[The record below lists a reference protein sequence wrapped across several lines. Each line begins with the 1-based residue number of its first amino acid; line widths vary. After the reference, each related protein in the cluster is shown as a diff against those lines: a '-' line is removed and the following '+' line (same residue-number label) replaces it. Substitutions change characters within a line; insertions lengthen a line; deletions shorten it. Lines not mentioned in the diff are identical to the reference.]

1 MAAEFTPV
9 QAVDALVPAITLL
22 GFGAASALVSK
33 AARLSPIVG
42 YLIVG
47 LLIGPHGLHLI
58 QESQATHLLAELGV
72 VFLLFDIGMHVSMRE
87 LKESRR
93 DLLSLAPMHLMLTGL
108 ISAGA
113 LWMIGIDWPVALA
126 VGLSLGLSSTAVVAR
141 ILTEREQNSCPIGRT
156 ATHVLIFQDMVAIFL
171 MIYATSLGGAETG
184 ASGLAGLVSTQ
195 LLGGADLPVIVT
207 LGLSLVQAGLAF
219 AAAVL
224 AGKYLIDP
232 IFRTLA
238 VIRNEEAFTA
248 FTLLFVLAAA
258 CATAMTGL
266 SLTLGAFLAG
276 LAVSGTP
283 FRHEVQTEMAPF
295 RSLLLSF
302 FFISV
307 GLSIDV
313 PALMRNLPLVLLA
326 AGGLLA
332 VKTVLG
338 YAAARFN
345 HWSVP
350 GATQMAFLLAQGSEF
365 TLVVLSLGAVV
376 TGVPG
381 PLMSSIVA
389 AIALSLALAPV
400 WADLGARLSREI
412 VRRTHHDNVEAP
424 APAPAPAAG
433 AMLERPVI
441 IVGMT
446 QTGRLAVDALQD
458 HGFPYLATEF
468 DPDRMLDA
476 VADGYRVS
484 FGDASNMKLVEAIG
498 GNNARAMV
506 IGYPRYEVS
515 REVTPTVM
523 RRFPDLKRFVSVDT
537 PADLDRFN
545 ALGIRAHL
553 AGGEPRGIE
562 MVIDMLNALGV
573 PEDRV
578 SAWLSHET
586 ERFAIGEAQPEDE
599 DDDDLDPFEPG
610 IDQAA

>member
-22 GFGAASALVSK
+22 GFGAASAIVSK

-47 LLIGPHGLHLI
+47 ILIGPHSLGLIH
-58 QESQATHLLAELGV
+58 ESQATHLLAELGV

-93 DLLSLAPMHLMLTGL
+93 DLLGLAPAHLMLTGL
-108 ISAGA
+108 MSAGA
-113 LWMIGIDWPVALA
+113 LWMIGIAWPIALA

-184 ASGLAGLVSTQ
+184 ASGLAGVISTR
-195 LLGGADLPVIVT
+195 LLGGADLPLIAS

-219 AAAVL
+219 YAAVL
-224 AGKYLIDP
+224 AGKYLINP

-238 VIRNEEAFTA
+238 IIRNEEAFTA

-283 FRHEVQTEMAPF
+283 YRHEVQTEMAPF

-313 PALMRNLPLVLLA
+313 PALIRNLPLVLLA
-326 AGGLLA
+326 AGGLIGL
-332 VKTVLG
+332 KTALG
-338 YAAARFN
+338 FVAARLN
-345 HWSVP
+345 GWSVP

-365 TLVVLSLGAVV
+365 TLVVLSLGAIV
-376 TGVPG
+376 TGLPG
-381 PLMSSIVA
+381 PLMSSVVA
-389 AIALSLALAPV
+389 AVALSLAIAPV

-412 VRRTHHDNVEAP
+412 VRRTQSRTEA
-424 APAPAPAAG
+424 APTSTPS
-433 AMLERPVI
+433 LDRPVI

-446 QTGRLAVDALQD
+446 QTGRLAVDALED
-458 HGFPYLATEF
+458 HGIPYLATEF
-468 DPDRMLDA
+468 DPDRLLSA

-484 FGDASNMKLVEAIG
+484 FGDASNLKLIEAIG
-498 GNNARAMV
+498 GNKARAMV
-506 IGYPRYEVS
+506 LGFPRYEVS
-515 REVTPTVM
+515 QAVTPVVM
-523 RRFPDLKRFVSVDT
+523 RRFPDLKRFVTVDT
-537 PADLDRFN
+537 AEDMERFST
-545 ALGIRAHL
+545 LGIRTHFAM
-553 AGGEPRGIE
+553 GEPRGIE

-573 PEDRV
+573 PEDQV

-586 ERFAIGEAQPEDE
+586 ERFAIGEAKSDE
-599 DDDDLDPFEPG
+599 EDDDLDPVEPDL
-610 IDQAA
+610 DQAA

>member
-47 LLIGPHGLHLI
+47 ILIGPHGLHLI

-93 DLLSLAPMHLMLTGL
+93 DLLGLAPAHLMLTGL

-113 LWMIGIDWPVALA
+113 LWMIGIAWPIALA

-141 ILTEREQNSCPIGRT
+141 ILTEREQNSCPIGRS

-184 ASGLAGLVSTQ
+184 ASGLAGLISTR
-195 LLGGADLPVIVT
+195 LLSGADLPLAVS

-219 AAAVL
+219 VAAIL
-224 AGKYLIDP
+224 AGKYLINP

-238 VIRNEEAFTA
+238 IIRNEEAFTA

-283 FRHEVQTEMAPF
+283 YRHEVQTEMAPF

-313 PALMRNLPLVLLA
+313 SALLRNLPLVLLA
-326 AGGLLA
+326 AGGLLGL
-332 VKTVLG
+332 KTALG
-338 YAAARFN
+338 FVAARLN
-345 HWSVP
+345 GWSVP

-365 TLVVLSLGAVV
+365 TLVVLSLGAIV
-376 TGVPG
+376 TGMPG
-381 PLMSSIVA
+381 PLMSSVVA
-389 AIALSLALAPV
+389 AIALSLALAPA
-400 WADLGARLSREI
+400 WAGLGGRLSREI
-412 VRRTHHDNVEAP
+412 VRRTHNEAADAVSSDSP
-424 APAPAPAAG
+424 
-433 AMLERPVI
+433 LDRPVI

-446 QTGRLAVDALQD
+446 QIGRLTVDALKD
-458 HGFPYLATEF
+458 HDIPFVATEF
-468 DPDRMLDA
+468 DPDRMLSA

-484 FGDASNMKLVEAIG
+484 FGDAANMKLIEALG
-498 GNNARAMV
+498 GTKARAMV
-506 IGYPRYEVS
+506 IGIPRFEVS
-515 REVTPTVM
+515 QSVTPMVM
-523 RRFPDLKRFVSVDT
+523 RRFPDLIRFVTVDT
-537 PADLDRFN
+537 PEEMERFS
-545 ALGIRAHL
+545 ALGIRTHFAI
-553 AGGEPRGIE
+553 GEPRGIE
-562 MVIDMLNALGV
+562 MVIDMLTTLGI

-578 SAWLSHET
+578 SAWLSHVT
-586 ERFAIGEAQPEDE
+586 ERYAIGEAKPEE
-599 DDDDLDPFEPG
+599 DDEPG
-610 IDQAA
+610 PLETDLEQAA

>member
-1 MAAEFTPV
+1 VAAEFTPV

-47 LLIGPHGLHLI
+47 ILIGPHGLHLI

-93 DLLSLAPMHLMLTGL
+93 DLLGLAPAHLMLTGL

-113 LWMIGIDWPVALA
+113 LWMIGIAWPIALA

-141 ILTEREQNSCPIGRT
+141 ILTEREQNSCPIGRS

-184 ASGLAGLVSTQ
+184 ASGLAGLISTR
-195 LLGGADLPVIVT
+195 LLSGADLPLAVS

-219 AAAVL
+219 VAAIL
-224 AGKYLIDP
+224 AGKYLINP

-238 VIRNEEAFTA
+238 IIRNEEAFTA

-283 FRHEVQTEMAPF
+283 YRHEVQTEMAPF

-313 PALMRNLPLVLLA
+313 SALLRNLPLVLLA
-326 AGGLLA
+326 AGGLLGL
-332 VKTVLG
+332 KTALG
-338 YAAARFN
+338 FVAARLN
-345 HWSVP
+345 GWSVP

-365 TLVVLSLGAVV
+365 TLVVLSLGAIV
-376 TGVPG
+376 TGMPG
-381 PLMSSIVA
+381 PLMSSVVA
-389 AIALSLALAPV
+389 AIALSLALAPA
-400 WADLGARLSREI
+400 WAGLGGRLSREI
-412 VRRTHHDNVEAP
+412 VRRTHNEAADAVSSDSP
-424 APAPAPAAG
+424 
-433 AMLERPVI
+433 LDRPVI

-446 QTGRLAVDALQD
+446 QIGRLTVDALKD
-458 HGFPYLATEF
+458 HDIPFVATEF
-468 DPDRMLDA
+468 DPDRMLSA

-484 FGDASNMKLVEAIG
+484 FGDAANMKLIEALG
-498 GNNARAMV
+498 GTKARAMV
-506 IGYPRYEVS
+506 IGIPRFEVS
-515 REVTPTVM
+515 QSVTPMVM
-523 RRFPDLKRFVSVDT
+523 RRFPDLIRFVTVDT
-537 PADLDRFN
+537 PEEMERFS
-545 ALGIRAHL
+545 ALGIRTHFAI
-553 AGGEPRGIE
+553 GEPRGIE
-562 MVIDMLNALGV
+562 MVIDMLTTLGI

-578 SAWLSHET
+578 SAWLSHVT
-586 ERFAIGEAQPEDE
+586 ERYAIGEAKPEE
-599 DDDDLDPFEPG
+599 DDEPG
-610 IDQAA
+610 PLETDLEQAA

>member
-1 MAAEFTPV
+1 VAAEFTPV

-22 GFGAASALVSK
+22 GFGAASALVTK

-47 LLIGPHGLHLI
+47 ILIGQYGLGLI
-58 QESQATHLLAELGV
+58 HESPATHLLAELGV

-93 DLLSLAPMHLMLTGL
+93 DLLGLAPAHLMLTGL
-108 ISAGA
+108 MSAGA
-113 LWMIGIDWPVALA
+113 LWMIGIAWPIALA

-171 MIYATSLGGAETG
+171 MIYATSLGGAESG
-184 ASGLAGLVSTQ
+184 ASGLAGVISTH
-195 LLGGADLPVIVT
+195 LLAGADLPLIGS

-219 AAAVL
+219 YAAVL
-224 AGKYLIDP
+224 AGKYLINP
-232 IFRTLA
+232 IFRTLVA
-238 VIRNEEAFTA
+238 IRNEEAFTA

-258 CATAMTGL
+258 CATAMSGL

-283 FRHEVQTEMAPF
+283 YRHQVQTEMAPF

-313 PALMRNLPLVLLA
+313 PALLRNLPLVLLA
-326 AGGLLA
+326 AGGLIGL
-332 VKTVLG
+332 KTALG
-338 YAAARFN
+338 FAAARLN
-345 HWSVP
+345 GWSVP

-365 TLVVLSLGAVV
+365 TLVVLSLGAIV
-376 TGVPG
+376 TGMPG
-381 PLMSSIVA
+381 PLMSSVVA
-389 AIALSLALAPV
+389 AVALSLAIAPL

-412 VRRTHHDNVEAP
+412 VRRTQSRTEAAP
-424 APAPAPAAG
+424 ASTP
-433 AMLERPVI
+433 LLDRPVI

-446 QTGRLAVDALQD
+446 QTGRLAVDALED
-458 HGFPYLATEF
+458 HGIPYLATEF
-468 DPDRMLDA
+468 DPDRLLSA

-484 FGDASNMKLVEAIG
+484 FGDASNIKLIEAIG
-498 GNNARAMV
+498 GNQARAMV
-506 IGYPRYEVS
+506 LGIPRYEVS
-515 REVTPTVM
+515 LDVTPVVQ
-523 RRFPDLKRFVSVDT
+523 RRFPDLKRFITVDS
-537 PADLDRFN
+537 PEDMARF
-545 ALGIRAHL
+545 AELGVRTHFAM
-553 AGGEPRGIE
+553 GEPRGIE

-573 PEDRV
+573 PEEQV
-578 SAWLSHET
+578 SAWISHET
-586 ERFAIGEAQPEDE
+586 ERFAIGEAKSDE
-599 DDDDLDPFEPG
+599 DDDDLDPLEPEL
-610 IDQAA
+610 DQVA

>member
-47 LLIGPHGLHLI
+47 ILIGPYGLRLL
-58 QESQATHLLAELGV
+58 QESSATHLLAELGV

-93 DLLSLAPMHLMLTGL
+93 DLLGLAPTHLLLTGL

-113 LWMIGIDWPVALA
+113 LAMIGIDWAIALA

-141 ILTEREQNSCPIGRT
+141 ILTERGQNSCPMGRA

-171 MIYATSLGGAETG
+171 MIFATSLGGTETG
-184 ASGLAGLVSTQ
+184 PTGLAGFVSER
-195 LLGGADLPVIVT
+195 LLDGANLP
-207 LGLSLVQAGLAF
+207 LAASLALSLAQAGLAF
-219 AAAVL
+219 FAAVL
-224 AGKYLIDP
+224 AGKYLIEP

-283 FRHEVQTEMAPF
+283 YRHEVQTEMAPF

-302 FFISV
+302 FFMAI

-332 VKTVLG
+332 LKTVLG
-338 YAAARFN
+338 YAAARLSG
-345 HWSVP
+345 WSIP
-350 GATQMAFLLAQGSEF
+350 GATQLAFLLAQGSEF
-365 TLVVLSLGAVV
+365 TLVILSLGAVV

-381 PLMSSIVA
+381 PLMSAVVA
-389 AIALSLALAPV
+389 AVALSLALAPT
-400 WADLGARLSREI
+400 WAGLGARLSRAI
-412 VRRTHHDNVEAP
+412 ARRAHIEVTEVAAP
-424 APAPAPAAG
+424 APV
-433 AMLERPVI
+433 LDRPVI
-441 IVGMT
+441 VAGMT
-446 QTGRLAVDALQD
+446 ETGRLAIDALHD
-458 HGFPYLATEF
+458 HGIPYLATEF
-468 DPDRMLDA
+468 DPDRMLRA
-476 VADGYRVS
+476 VADGYHVS
-484 FGDASNMKLVEAIG
+484 FGDASNMKLIEAIG
-498 GNNARAMV
+498 GNQARALV
-506 IGYPRYEVS
+506 LGLPRYEVS
-515 REVTPTVM
+515 RDVTPTIN
-523 RRFPDLKRFVSVDT
+523 RRFPDLKRFVAVDS
-537 PADLDRFN
+537 ADELDRYS
-545 ALGIRAHL
+545 ALGIRTHL
-553 AGGEPRGIE
+553 AGGQPHGIE
-562 MVIDMLNALGV
+562 MVIDMLRALDV

-586 ERFAIGEAQPEDE
+586 ERYAIGEPKAEE
-599 DDDDLDPFEPG
+599 DDDDLDPAETD
-610 IDQAA
+610 IDKAA

>member
-47 LLIGPHGLHLI
+47 ILIGPHGLHLI

-93 DLLSLAPMHLMLTGL
+93 DLLGLAPAHLMLTGL

-113 LWMIGIDWPVALA
+113 LWMIGIAWPIALA

-141 ILTEREQNSCPIGRT
+141 ILTEREQNSCPIGRS

-184 ASGLAGLVSTQ
+184 ASGLAGLISTR
-195 LLGGADLPVIVT
+195 LLSGADLPLAVS

-219 AAAVL
+219 VAAIL
-224 AGKYLIDP
+224 AGKYLINP

-238 VIRNEEAFTA
+238 IIRNEEAFTA

-283 FRHEVQTEMAPF
+283 YRHEVQTEMAPF

-313 PALMRNLPLVLLA
+313 SALLRNLPLVLLA
-326 AGGLLA
+326 AGGLLGL
-332 VKTVLG
+332 KTALG
-338 YAAARFN
+338 FVAARLN
-345 HWSVP
+345 GWSVP

-365 TLVVLSLGAVV
+365 TLVVLSLGAIV
-376 TGVPG
+376 TGMPG
-381 PLMSSIVA
+381 PLMSSVVA
-389 AIALSLALAPV
+389 AIALSLALAPA
-400 WADLGARLSREI
+400 WAGLGGRLSREI
-412 VRRTHHDNVEAP
+412 VRRTHKEAADAVSSDSP
-424 APAPAPAAG
+424 
-433 AMLERPVI
+433 LDRPVI

-446 QTGRLAVDALQD
+446 QIGRLTVDALKD
-458 HGFPYLATEF
+458 HDIPYVATEF
-468 DPDRMLDA
+468 DPDRMLSA

-484 FGDASNMKLVEAIG
+484 FGDAANMKLIEALG
-498 GNNARAMV
+498 GTKARAMV
-506 IGYPRYEVS
+506 IGIPRFEVS
-515 REVTPTVM
+515 QSVTPMVM
-523 RRFPDLKRFVSVDT
+523 RRFPDLIRFVTVDT
-537 PADLDRFN
+537 PEEMERFS
-545 ALGIRAHL
+545 ALGIRTHFAI
-553 AGGEPRGIE
+553 GEPRGIE
-562 MVIDMLNALGV
+562 MVIDMLTTLGI

-578 SAWLSHET
+578 SAWLSHVT
-586 ERFAIGEAQPEDE
+586 ERYAIGEAKPEE
-599 DDDDLDPFEPG
+599 DDEPDPLETDLE
-610 IDQAA
+610 QAA

>member
-47 LLIGPHGLHLI
+47 ILIGPHGLRLI
-58 QESQATHLLAELGV
+58 QESSATHLLAELGV

-93 DLLSLAPMHLMLTGL
+93 DLLGLAPAHLLLTGL

-113 LWMIGIDWPVALA
+113 LAMIGIDWAIALA

-141 ILTEREQNSCPIGRT
+141 ILTERGQNSCPMGRA

-171 MIYATSLGGAETG
+171 MIFATSLGGEESGPT
-184 ASGLAGLVSTQ
+184 GLAGFVSTR
-195 LLGGADLPVIVT
+195 LLDGANLPLAIS

-219 AAAVL
+219 FAAVL

-283 FRHEVQTEMAPF
+283 YRHEVQTEMAPF

-302 FFISV
+302 FFMAI
-307 GLSIDV
+307 GLSIDM

-332 VKTVLG
+332 LKTVLG
-338 YAAARFN
+338 YAAARLN
-345 HWSVP
+345 GWSVP
-350 GATQMAFLLAQGSEF
+350 GAVQLGFLLAQGSEF
-365 TLVVLSLGAVV
+365 TLVVLSLGAIM
-376 TGVPG
+376 TGMPAA
-381 PLMSSIVA
+381 LMGSVVA
-389 AIALSLALAPV
+389 AVALSLALAPV
-400 WADLGARLSREI
+400 WAGLGGRLSRTIAHRAHIDMTE
-412 VRRTHHDNVEAP
+412 TSAP
-424 APAPAPAAG
+424 GPA
-433 AMLERPVI
+433 LDQPVI
-441 IVGMT
+441 VAGMT
-446 QTGRLAVDALQD
+446 QTGRLAIDALHD
-458 HGFPYLATEF
+458 HGIPYLATEF
-468 DPDRMLDA
+468 DPDRMLRA
-476 VADGYRVS
+476 VADGYHVS
-484 FGDASNMKLVEAIG
+484 FGDASNMKLIEAIG
-498 GNNARAMV
+498 GNQARALV
-506 IGYPRYEVS
+506 LGLPRYEVS
-515 REVTPTVM
+515 RDVTPTIN
-523 RRFPDLKRFVSVDT
+523 RRFPNLKRFVTVDS
-537 PADLDRFN
+537 PEEFDRYS
-545 ALGIRAHL
+545 ALGIRTHL
-553 AGGEPRGIE
+553 GGGQPHGIE
-562 MVIDMLNALGV
+562 MVIDMLTALGV

-586 ERFAIGEAQPEDE
+586 ERYAIGEAKPAEGG
-599 DDDDLDPFEPG
+599 DDLDPAETD
-610 IDQAA
+610 ISKAA

>member
-22 GFGAASALVSK
+22 GFGAASALVSR

-47 LLIGPHGLHLI
+47 ILIGPHGLHLI

-93 DLLSLAPMHLMLTGL
+93 DLLGLAPAHLMLTGL

-113 LWMIGIDWPVALA
+113 LWMIGIAWPIALA

-141 ILTEREQNSCPIGRT
+141 ILTEREQNSCPIGRS

-184 ASGLAGLVSTQ
+184 ASGLAGLISTR
-195 LLGGADLPVIVT
+195 LLSGADLPLAVS

-219 AAAVL
+219 VAAIL
-224 AGKYLIDP
+224 AGKYLINP

-238 VIRNEEAFTA
+238 IIRNEEAFTA

-283 FRHEVQTEMAPF
+283 YRHEVQTEMAPF

-313 PALMRNLPLVLLA
+313 SALLRNLPLVLLA
-326 AGGLLA
+326 AGGLLGL
-332 VKTVLG
+332 KTALG
-338 YAAARFN
+338 FVAARLN
-345 HWSVP
+345 GWSVP

-365 TLVVLSLGAVV
+365 TLVVLSLGAIV
-376 TGVPG
+376 TGMPG
-381 PLMSSIVA
+381 PLMSSVVA

-400 WADLGARLSREI
+400 WAGLGGRLSREI
-412 VRRTHHDNVEAP
+412 VRRTHKEAADAVSSDSP
-424 APAPAPAAG
+424 
-433 AMLERPVI
+433 LDRPVI

-446 QTGRLAVDALQD
+446 QIGRLTVDALKD
-458 HGFPYLATEF
+458 HDIPYVATEF
-468 DPDRMLDA
+468 DPDRMLSA

-484 FGDASNMKLVEAIG
+484 FGDAANMKLIEALG
-498 GNNARAMV
+498 GAKARAMV
-506 IGYPRYEVS
+506 IGIPRFEVS
-515 REVTPTVM
+515 QSVTPMVM
-523 RRFPDLKRFVSVDT
+523 RRFPDLIRFVTVDT
-537 PADLDRFN
+537 PEEMERFS
-545 ALGIRAHL
+545 ALGIRTHFAI
-553 AGGEPRGIE
+553 GEPRGIE
-562 MVIDMLNALGV
+562 MVIDMLTTLGI

-578 SAWLSHET
+578 SAWLSHVT
-586 ERFAIGEAQPEDE
+586 ERYAIGEAKPEE
-599 DDDDLDPFEPG
+599 DDEPDPLETDLER
-610 IDQAA
+610 AA

>member
-22 GFGAASALVSK
+22 GFGAASALASR

-47 LLIGPHGLHLI
+47 ILIGPFGLRLI
-58 QESQATHLLAELGV
+58 QENPATHLLAELGV
-72 VFLLFDIGMHVSMRE
+72 VFLLFDIGMHVSLRE

-93 DLLSLAPMHLMLTGL
+93 DMLGLAPAHLLLTGL
-108 ISAGA
+108 ISAAA
-113 LWMIGIDWPVALA
+113 LWMIGIDWPIALA

-171 MIYATSLGGAETG
+171 MIFATSLGGSETG
-184 ASGLAGLVSTQ
+184 AAGLAGLISSN
-195 LLGGADLPVIVT
+195 LLEGADLPLAAT

-224 AGKYLIDP
+224 AGKYLIEP
-232 IFRTLA
+232 VFRTLA

-302 FFISV
+302 FFISI

-313 PALMRNLPLVLLA
+313 PALMRHLPLVLTA
-326 AGGLLA
+326 ALGLLA
-332 VKTVLG
+332 LKTVLG
-338 YAAARFN
+338 FAAARLN
-345 HWSVP
+345 GWNVP

-376 TGVPG
+376 TGMPG
-381 PLMSSIVA
+381 PLMSSVVA
-389 AIALSLALAPV
+389 ATALSLALAPA
-400 WADLGARLSREI
+400 WAGLGSRLSREI
-412 VRRTHHDNVEAP
+412 VRRRQTDTPASPP
-424 APAPAPAAG
+424 APEP
-433 AMLERPVI
+433 LLDRPVI
-441 IVGMT
+441 VVGMS

-458 HGFPYLATEF
+458 HGIPYLATEF
-468 DPDRMLDA
+468 DPDRMLSA

-484 FGDASNMKLVEAIG
+484 FGDASNMKLIEAIG

-506 IGYPRYEVS
+506 LGAPRYEVS
-515 REVTPTVM
+515 RSVTPTIA
-523 RRFPDLKRFVSVDT
+523 RRFPDLKRFISVDN
-537 PADLDRFN
+537 PVDLDRFG
-545 ALGIRAHL
+545 ALGIRTHL
-553 AGGEPRGIE
+553 SGGEPRGIE
-562 MVIDMLNALGV
+562 MVIDMLHALDV

-578 SAWLSHET
+578 GAWLSHEA
-586 ERFAIGEAQPEDE
+586 ERFAIGEAKADE
-599 DDDDLDPFEPG
+599 DDDDLDPFEPD
-610 IDQAA
+610 IEQAA

>member
-1 MAAEFTPV
+1 VAAEFTPV

-22 GFGAASALVSK
+22 GFGAASALVTK

-47 LLIGPHGLHLI
+47 ILIGQYGLGLI
-58 QESQATHLLAELGV
+58 HESQATHLLAELGV

-93 DLLSLAPMHLMLTGL
+93 DLLGLAPAHLMLTGL
-108 ISAGA
+108 MSAGA
-113 LWMIGIDWPVALA
+113 LWMIGIAWPIALA

-141 ILTEREQNSCPIGRT
+141 ILTEREQNSCPIGRA

-184 ASGLAGLVSTQ
+184 ASGLAGVISTQ
-195 LLGGADLPVIVT
+195 LLAGADLPLIAS
-207 LGLSLVQAGLAF
+207 LALSLVQAGLAF
-219 AAAVL
+219 CAAVL
-224 AGKYLIDP
+224 AGKYLINP

-238 VIRNEEAFTA
+238 IIRNEEAFTA

-258 CATAMTGL
+258 CATAMAGL

-283 FRHEVQTEMAPF
+283 YRHEVQTEMAPF

-326 AGGLLA
+326 AGGLIGF
-332 VKTVLG
+332 KTALG
-338 YAAARFN
+338 FAAARLN
-345 HWSVP
+345 GWSVP

-365 TLVVLSLGAVV
+365 TLVVLSLGAIV
-376 TGVPG
+376 TGMPG
-381 PLMSSIVA
+381 PLMSSVVA
-389 AIALSLALAPV
+389 AVALSLAIAPL

-412 VRRTHHDNVEAP
+412 VRRTQSRTEAAP
-424 APAPAPAAG
+424 ASTP
-433 AMLERPVI
+433 LLDRPVI

-446 QTGRLAVDALQD
+446 QTGRLAVDALED
-458 HGFPYLATEF
+458 HGIPYIATEF
-468 DPDRMLDA
+468 DPDRLLSA

-484 FGDASNMKLVEAIG
+484 FGDASNLKLIEAIG
-498 GNNARAMV
+498 GNQARAMV
-506 IGYPRYEVS
+506 LGFPRYEVS
-515 REVTPTVM
+515 QEVTPVVM
-523 RRFPDLKRFVSVDT
+523 RRFPDLKRFVTVDS
-537 PADLDRFN
+537 AEDMERFSN
-545 ALGIRAHL
+545 LGVRTHFAM
-553 AGGEPRGIE
+553 GEPRGIE

-573 PEDRV
+573 PEDEV

-586 ERFAIGEAQPEDE
+586 ERFAIGEAKADEDE
-599 DDDDLDPFEPG
+599 DDLDPVEPDL
-610 IDQAA
+610 DQAA